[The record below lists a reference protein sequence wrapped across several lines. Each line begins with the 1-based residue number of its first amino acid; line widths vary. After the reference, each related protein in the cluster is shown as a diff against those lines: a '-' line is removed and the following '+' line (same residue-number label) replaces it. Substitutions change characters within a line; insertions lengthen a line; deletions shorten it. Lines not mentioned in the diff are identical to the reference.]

1 MECKGTPYLT
11 PLLQPLLFRSEE
23 KSEKATKHFNLIKF
37 HVTQIPETVVLSALD
52 ESPLSPPRHPL
63 SAPQEEWQ
71 WPRITESEKKGKGKR
86 REAKWAQN
94 KIKIVIKKGGKWKS
108 G

>member
-1 MECKGTPYLT
+1 MTMECKGTPYLT

-63 SAPQEEWQ
+63 SAPQEE
-71 WPRITESEKKGKGKR
+71 
-86 REAKWAQN
+86 
-94 KIKIVIKKGGKWKS
+94 
-108 G
+108 